1 MNIKPMIGEYEVPG
15 LERVGASERRRL
27 REIPVPG
34 LGGSYHQDL
43 GAHPLTLR
51 LEGSLHGDEARDGFL
66 ETVRGLFAAGE
77 PTDFVGDIITA
88 TTIEKM
94 IVSGLA
100 VEESADAPGT
110 FRYAIDLLQY
120 TEPPPDPE
128 PEDMGLDIGL
138 EADFLSD
145 LMDIPNLLSLPD
157 FGDPTPP
164 LKSALDGFKGAMEGF
179 SGLGDVAGGL
189 FGGTP

>member
-1 MNIKPMIGEYEVPG
+1 MKIKPMIGEYEVPG

-43 GAHPLTLR
+43 GAHPLVLR
-51 LEGSLHGDEARDGFL
+51 LEGSLHGDEAREGFL
-66 ETVRGLFAAGE
+66 ESVRGLFAAGE
-77 PTDFVGDIITA
+77 PADFVSDITTA

-94 IVSGLA
+94 IVAGLA
-100 VEESADAPGT
+100 VEESSDAPGT

-120 TEPPPDPE
+120 TEPPPDPA
-128 PEDMGLDIGL
+128 PEDMAGDIAAEAGLLTDIM
-138 EADFLSD
+138 E
-145 LMDIPNLLSLPD
+145 IPDMLGAPD

-164 LKSALDGFKGAMEGF
+164 LQGALDGVKSALDGL
-179 SGLGDVAGGL
+179 SGLGDAAAEL
-189 FGGTP
+189 FGAP